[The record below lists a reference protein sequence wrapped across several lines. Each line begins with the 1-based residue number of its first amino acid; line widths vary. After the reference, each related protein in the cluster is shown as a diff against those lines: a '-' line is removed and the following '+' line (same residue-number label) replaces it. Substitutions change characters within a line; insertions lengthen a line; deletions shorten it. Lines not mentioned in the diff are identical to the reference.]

1 MSRNFELLQNLGR
14 EPKLFSSATF
24 PAREV
29 TERPAPKLFANDFG
43 VDPAI
48 DQLCQRLFVGGAHAA
63 ETRVVTFCSVQP
75 AVSEGEICARAAM
88 TLAARVNR
96 SVCIVDSNLSLPSLH
111 KFFGV
116 PNQSGFGEAAMSD
129 STLSSHARQIGGSNL
144 SLITA
149 GGAMPDSQGTQ
160 SESTAFRLR
169 ELRSHFDYV
178 LINGPTVPDRG
189 QGIFL
194 GRLSDGIVLILEA
207 NSTRRDTA
215 MRVRFEMEQADVP
228 VLGAV
233 LNNRTFPI
241 PDAVY
246 SKLF

>member
-1 MSRNFELLQNLGR
+1 
-14 EPKLFSSATF
+14 
-24 PAREV
+24 
-29 TERPAPKLFANDFG
+29 
-43 VDPAI
+43 
-48 DQLCQRLFVGGAHAA
+48 
-63 ETRVVTFCSVQP
+63 
-75 AVSEGEICARAAM
+75 
-88 TLAARVNR
+88 
-96 SVCIVDSNLSLPSLH
+96 
-111 KFFGV
+111 
-116 PNQSGFGEAAMSD
+116 
-129 STLSSHARQIGGSNL
+129 
-144 SLITA
+144 
-149 GGAMPDSQGTQ
+149 MPDSQGTQ

>member
-14 EPKLFSSATF
+14 EPKLFSTAVL
-24 PAREV
+24 PARDG
-29 TERPAPKLFANDFG
+29 TERQSSKLFANDFG
-43 VDPAI
+43 VDPEI
-48 DQLCQRLFVGGAHAA
+48 NRLCQRLFVGGADAA
-63 ETRVVTFCSVQP
+63 EARVVTFCSVQP
-75 AVSEGEICARAAM
+75 GVAEGKICAHTAI

-96 SVCIVDSNLSLPSLH
+96 SVCVVDSNLLSPSLH

-116 PNQSGFGEAAMSD
+116 SNLSGFSEAAMSD

-144 SLITA
+144 TLITA
-149 GGAMPDSQGTQ
+149 GGAMPDSQVAQ

-189 QGIFL
+189 QATFL

-215 MRVRFEMEQADVP
+215 MQVRIEMEQANVP

-241 PDAVY
+241 PDALY
-246 SKLF
+246 SRLF

>member
-14 EPKLFSSATF
+14 EPKLFASAAF
-24 PAREV
+24 PALEV
-29 TERPAPKLFANDFG
+29 AERPALKVFANERG
-43 VDPAI
+43 ADPEI
-48 DQLCQRLFVGGAHAA
+48 NQLCQRLFAGGADAA
-63 ETRVVTFCSVQP
+63 DARVVTFCSVQP
-75 AVSEGEICARAAM
+75 AVLQGEICARTAM
-88 TLAARVNR
+88 TLAACVNR
-96 SVCIVDSNLSLPSLH
+96 SVCVVDSNLLAPSLH

-116 PNQSGFGEAAMSD
+116 SNQSGFSEAAMSD
-129 STLSSHARQIGGSNL
+129 SALSSHARQIGDSNL
-144 SLITA
+144 ALITA
-149 GGAMPDSQGTQ
+149 GGAVSDLHAAQ

-169 ELRSHFDYV
+169 ELRSHFDYI
-178 LINGPTVPDRG
+178 LINGPTLPDRG

-241 PDAVY
+241 PDALY

>member
-14 EPKLFSSATF
+14 ESNLFSSAAL
-24 PAREV
+24 PAREG
-29 TERPAPKLFANDFG
+29 TERQASKHFANNLG
-43 VDPAI
+43 LDPEI
-48 DQLCQRLFVGGAHAA
+48 DQLYQRLFVGGTDVVEA
-63 ETRVVTFCSVQP
+63 RVVTFCSVQP
-75 AVSEGEICARAAM
+75 AVSEGKICALTAM
-88 TLAARVNR
+88 ALAARVNR
-96 SVCIVDSNLSLPSLH
+96 SVCVVDSNLLSPSLH
-111 KFFGV
+111 EFFGV
-116 PNQSGFGEAAMSD
+116 PNQSGFSEAAMND
-129 STLSSHARQIGGSNL
+129 TVLSSHARTIGGSNL

-149 GGAMPDSQGTQ
+149 GGAMPDLQAAQ
-160 SESTAFRLR
+160 SESIASRLR

-189 QGIFL
+189 QAVFL

-215 MRVRFEMEQADVP
+215 MRVRVEMEQANVP

-246 SKLF
+246 SKL

>member
-14 EPKLFSSATF
+14 EPNLFTSAAS
-24 PAREV
+24 PAREGA
-29 TERPAPKLFANDFG
+29 ERQASKLFANDFG
-43 VDPAI
+43 VNPEI
-48 DQLCQRLFVGGAHAA
+48 DQLYQRLFVGGADVVEA
-63 ETRVVTFCSVQP
+63 RVVTFCSVQP
-75 AVSEGEICARAAM
+75 AVSEGEICACTAM
-88 TLAARVNR
+88 ALAARVNR
-96 SVCIVDSNLSLPSLH
+96 SVCVVDSNLVLPSLH

-116 PNQSGFGEAAMSD
+116 INQAGFSEAAMND
-129 STLSSHARQIGGSNL
+129 TALSSHARQIGGSNL

-149 GGAMPDSQGTQ
+149 GGAMPDSQAAQ
-160 SESTAFRLR
+160 SESIAFRLR

-189 QGIFL
+189 QAVFL

-215 MRVRFEMEQADVP
+215 MRVRIEMEQANVP

-246 SKLF
+246 SKL

>member
-14 EPKLFSSATF
+14 EPKLFSSAAF
-24 PAREV
+24 PARNG
-29 TERPAPKLFANDFG
+29 TERQAPKLFTSGFG
-43 VDPAI
+43 VDPEI
-48 DQLCQRLFVGGAHAA
+48 NQLCQRLFVGGADAA
-63 ETRVVTFCSVQP
+63 EARVVTFCSVQS
-75 AVSEGEICARAAM
+75 AASEGQICAYTAM

-96 SVCIVDSNLSLPSLH
+96 TVCVVDSNLRSPSLH
-111 KFFGV
+111 RFFGV
-116 PNQSGFGEAAMSD
+116 SNQSGFSEAATSD
-129 STLSSHARQIGGSNL
+129 STLTCHARQIGDSNL
-144 SLITA
+144 TLITA
-149 GGAMPDSQGTQ
+149 GRMPDSQVAQ
-160 SESTAFRLR
+160 SESTACRLR

-189 QGIFL
+189 QAIFL

-215 MRVRFEMEQADVP
+215 MRVRVEMEQANVP

-241 PDAVY
+241 PDSLY

>member
-14 EPKLFSSATF
+14 EPKLFSTAVL
-24 PAREV
+24 PARDG
-29 TERPAPKLFANDFG
+29 TERQSSKLFANDFG
-43 VDPAI
+43 VDPEI
-48 DQLCQRLFVGGAHAA
+48 NRLCQRLFVGGADAA
-63 ETRVVTFCSVQP
+63 EARVVTFCSVQP
-75 AVSEGEICARAAM
+75 GVAEGKICAHTAI

-96 SVCIVDSNLSLPSLH
+96 SVCVVDSNLLSPSLH

-116 PNQSGFGEAAMSD
+116 SNLSGFSEAAMSD

-144 SLITA
+144 TLITA
-149 GGAMPDSQGTQ
+149 GGAMPDSQVAQ

-178 LINGPTVPDRG
+178 LINGPTVPD
-189 QGIFL
+189 
-194 GRLSDGIVLILEA
+194 LILEA

-215 MRVRFEMEQADVP
+215 MQVRIEMERANVP

-241 PDAVY
+241 PDALY
-246 SKLF
+246 SRLF